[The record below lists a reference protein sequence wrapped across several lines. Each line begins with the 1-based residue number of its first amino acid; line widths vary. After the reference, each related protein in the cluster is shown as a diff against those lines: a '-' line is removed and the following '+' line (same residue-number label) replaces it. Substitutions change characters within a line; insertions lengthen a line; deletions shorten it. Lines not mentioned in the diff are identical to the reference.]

1 MMEDLEQRAGEYDR
15 RTRRTRLPTLSRH
28 ATGGC
33 WYGVTV
39 LVVSLLAATPPTME
53 GRGDYWEG
61 VAQPATPLSCLAD
74 TKGLEPAA
82 PAGQGNF
89 TAEHVIA
96 RGKMITNLRAL
107 DG

>member
-1 MMEDLEQRAGEYDR
+1 MREKRQRN
-15 RTRRTRLPTLSRH
+15 RLSVVHVIGR
-28 ATGGC
+28 C

-74 TKGLEPAA
+74 TKGLELAA

-96 RGKMITNLRAL
+96 RGKMIKNLRAIAMDRRL
-107 DG
+107 VEGKK